1 MVRKSIF
8 DELNK
13 IHSPASIEGRGE
25 DAWAAAVKF
34 LSMLRDQIED
44 EEERRKLM
52 SAWVKSV
59 KDNDYRKF
67 KRALR
72 KYTKKLEEDK

>member
-8 DELNK
+8 EELNSMY
-13 IHSPASIEGRGE
+13 SPASVEGRGE

-34 LSMLRDQIED
+34 LTMLDEQIRDDD
-44 EEERRKLM
+44 EKKKLM
-52 SAWVKSV
+52 SAWMKSV
-59 KDNDYRKF
+59 KDNDFRKF

-72 KYTKKLEEDK
+72 RYNKKLEEDK